1 MEKELK
7 AMTKLKTKSAKDV
20 KATAEHNMVKIIKQL
35 ERIIANIQDRVH

>member
-7 AMTKLKTKSAKDV
+7 AMTKLKTKSKKDV